1 MKHLMILVPNL
12 RGGGQERV
20 AALTSV
26 VLEKDYKIFF
36 VVFNGS
42 QQKYSI
48 SDKAEM
54 FDIAVPEQSGLFHK
68 SRNVLLRAK
77 RCAV

>member
-42 QQKYSI
+42 QFKEKVW
-48 SDKAEM
+48 DRFHPFFWPHCK
-54 FDIAVPEQSGLFHK
+54 SGKLPVE
-68 SRNVLLRAK
+68 SR
-77 RCAV
+77 